1 LHGEKMTIGTT
12 SRVVKVEYIHDGTTS
27 GRDVYIEDYGRR
39 WIKTN
44 YTKETSPTGVL
55 VGYIQSD
62 GNIHMFDQTLNGAQT
77 VHILICGS
85 HPLKGT
91 CQEKRVSLYKK
102 EVNFLPSSHVG

>member
-1 LHGEKMTIGTT
+1 MTIGTT
-12 SRVVKVEYIHDGTTS
+12 SRVVKVQYIHDGTTS

-62 GNIHMFDQTLNGAQT
+62 GNIHMFVRPNLEWCTDGAHLN
-77 VHILICGS
+77 L
-85 HPLKGT
+85 
-91 CQEKRVSLYKK
+91 
-102 EVNFLPSSHVG
+102 